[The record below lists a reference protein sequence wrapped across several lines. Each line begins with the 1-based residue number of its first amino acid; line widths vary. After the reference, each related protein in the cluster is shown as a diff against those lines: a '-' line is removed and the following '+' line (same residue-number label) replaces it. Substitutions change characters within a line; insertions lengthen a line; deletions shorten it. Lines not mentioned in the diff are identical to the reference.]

1 MSINGSNLK
10 KSGYI
15 PKNKVAIV
23 VLPDATTL
31 TILFLFTPDSFNNS
45 FINIFKVSSTIAA
58 LAFSMLFFFIR

>member
-1 MSINGSNLK
+1 MSINGSNLR

-23 VLPDATTL
+23 VFPDATTL
-31 TILFLFTPDSFNNS
+31 TMLFFLTPDAFTNS

-58 LAFSMLFFFIR
+58 LAFSMLFFFIA